1 MGLGRGWRT
10 DGPIP
15 WGQPGGQAD
24 RSGRGDRRGWSC
36 RTGGSPRFGQARGP
50 GRSRCR
56 TLPAGGPGSDGP
68 AGRHVLWTRTR
79 QGELTLVALVGRLTW
94 DAEIGQLPNDR
105 RIPRLRF
112 TLAVDRDYEVGG
124 ETPTDFWPVDVVRE
138 YGTWLAPFLTRG
150 RAVLAHGCL

>member
-1 MGLGRGWRT
+1 M
-10 DGPIP
+10 
-15 WGQPGGQAD
+15 
-24 RSGRGDRRGWSC
+24 
-36 RTGGSPRFGQARGP
+36 
-50 GRSRCR
+50 
-56 TLPAGGPGSDGP
+56 
-68 AGRHVLWTRTR
+68 
-79 QGELTLVALVGRLTW
+79 TLVALVGRLTW

-150 RAVLAHGCL
+150 RAVLVTRQVHMDERQEKSGQYRVFPDVTVRSPRFLDRCVAADAEHAG